1 MITILKVPVP
11 VPTPAPVPPPAEVP
25 ESSTTPAVVTAPV
38 VQTTT
43 INVTVANTTVT
54 ITDNLLS
61 SPIVVDTSTFNVL
74 EGMQYYRT
82 ISDNSLFTLTWGD
95 KYLDETQYELIAT
108 ILNTSDE
115 VVVGIWVLSTD
126 TLTSDQTITDCTDLL
141 QYIKSKPTYVS
152 HKKLLASKYNH
163 FGAKLSTN
171 GSIATLEAQV
181 DYLTKILNDLIST
194 NPDLLAKYGADLQT
208 LIPVA
213 NVGDGKTPLV
223 SHIVSDKQK
232 IRDLQTAYF
241 NERAAILNGNN

>member
-108 ILNTSDE
+108 ILNTS
-115 VVVGIWVLSTD
+115 VVNSSLHT
-126 TLTSDQTITDCTDLL
+126 
-141 QYIKSKPTYVS
+141 VS
-152 HKKLLASKYNH
+152 
-163 FGAKLSTN
+163 F
-171 GSIATLEAQV
+171 
-181 DYLTKILNDLIST
+181 
-194 NPDLLAKYGADLQT
+194 
-208 LIPVA
+208 
-213 NVGDGKTPLV
+213 
-223 SHIVSDKQK
+223 
-232 IRDLQTAYF
+232 
-241 NERAAILNGNN
+241 